1 MTGIVMAGMGEHV
14 LVPMDGSDHSKQAL
28 EYALDM
34 PDVEVTVITVV
45 DPFDIDPLTPGYQS
59 PVGKSG
65 MPAYSQ
71 EWYQKQWD
79 NAKQLHEETREEL
92 DDFEGSFESV
102 VKLGKPAKQILRYV
116 ENHDVDHVVLGATS
130 ESGLS
135 RVLMGSTAE
144 AVSKRSPVTVTVVR

>member
-1 MTGIVMAGMGEHV
+1 MGDHV
-14 LVPMDGSDHSKQAL
+14 LVPMDGSDHSKEAL
-28 EYALDM
+28 EYALSM
-34 PDVEVTVITVV
+34 PDVDVTAITVV

-59 PVGKSG
+59 PLGKSG

-79 NAKQLHEETREEL
+79 NAKELHEETREEL

-102 VKLGKPAKQILRYV
+102 VKLGKPAKTILRYV
-116 ENHDVDHVVLGATS
+116 EEHDVDQIVLGATS
-130 ESGLS
+130 EHGLS

-144 AVSKRSPVTVTVVR
+144 AVTKRCPVTVTVVR